1 MEHTLDSS
9 EQTTAQRL
17 ERTVA
22 GRQSMTLC
30 YLVYESEEQRERLSG
45 HIAERLNAHKGVSL
59 ADARENSVQALV
71 EQLEGPPGSPPIQVK
86 EPAGWPGGAAGLGQM
101 LQLARGRMSSE
112 CARPVLVWAKDAE
125 LTTLMRAG
133 EDLHSWS
140 SGTFDFAE
148 GRERERSANGQEKG
162 YNGGTRQAVSA
173 GGNTEVSPPPP
184 RPKTGTAEA
193 LQPEEKPLRHGG
205 DPTMTPPPPRPGA
218 GAAERGARTPGRDGP
233 GAQQPADR

>member
-45 HIAERLNAHKGVSL
+45 HIAKRLNAHKEVSL
-59 ADARENSVQALV
+59 ADARENSMQALI

-86 EPAGWPGGAAGLGQM
+86 DPAGWPGGAAGVGQM

-148 GRERERSANGQEKG
+148 GRERSANGHETDP
-162 YNGGTRQAVSA
+162 NSRTRQAVSA
-173 GGNTEVSPPPP
+173 GGSTEVAAPPP
-184 RPKTGTAEA
+184 RPKTGTAGSERPA
-193 LQPEEKPLRHGG
+193 TDRG
-205 DPTMTPPPPRPGA
+205 PR
-218 GAAERGARTPGRDGP
+218 R
-233 GAQQPADR
+233 